1 MTNSSSLYIE
11 ADSFFHRLNPTVK
24 LIMFILWLIT
34 VFMFLDLRISLGLL
48 IGGAILLKFAAIP
61 FTTIRNLFVA
71 VIAFNLIN
79 AGFILLL
86 ASNYGVT
93 LSGNSH
99 ILANLWGYKIYS
111 ATAMYVLV
119 ISLKYLSLLPLT
131 LIFIFTTH
139 PSKFAASLNNV
150 GVPYKFAYTL
160 NLMFRYFPEIQHE
173 FVTISQAQAMRGFS
187 YGKEEKSRLK
197 RIRNLFNTTIPLL
210 NTSLEK
216 IERIANAMELR
227 SFGKLPR
234 RTWYNSVL
242 MKLSDWI
249 TLLIAL
255 SIFAGFL
262 YIRFKLNHKL
272 YLAL

>member
-1 MTNSSSLYIE
+1 MTKSTSLYIE
-11 ADSFFHRLNPTVK
+11 TNSFFHRLNPAVK

-34 VFMFLDLRISLGLL
+34 VFMFLDLRISIGLL
-48 IGGAILLKFAAIP
+48 VLGFIMLHFAAIP
-61 FTTIRNLFVA
+61 FKTTRKLFIA
-71 VIAFNLIN
+71 VIVFNLIN
-79 AGFILLL
+79 AVFILLL

-93 LSGNSH
+93 LTGNSQ
-99 ILANLWGYKIYS
+99 ILANLWGYKIYY
-111 ATAMYVLV
+111 ATFMYVVV

-139 PSKFAASLNNV
+139 PSKFAASLNKI

-173 FVTISQAQAMRGFS
+173 FITISQAQAMRGLS
-187 YGKEEKSRLK
+187 YSKEEKSRLK

-210 NTSLEK
+210 NSSLEK

-227 SFGKLPR
+227 SFGKLPQ

-242 MKLSDWI
+242 MKFSDWL
-249 TLLIAL
+249 TLLLTIAIFLVALYLRFNL
-255 SIFAGFL
+255 SQKL
-262 YIRFKLNHKL
+262 YI
-272 YLAL
+272 